1 MQVPKYTLSTC
12 TCPSIW
18 LQQVKITSAIT
29 HCGIFIGIV
38 TINAYFCIAGLGTA
52 AGKLFSQQKN
62 NHIKSWMELLSGTLP
77 ANSKLLSGTLWPIA
91 SYCPDPFRPI
101 TSYCPEPFWPIT
113 SCSRTCYWK
122 EPEKEKFKFEK
133 LSPTPSKPPLVRTQK
148 CQSFV
153 QKLGIKVK
161 NVLLLNK
168 I

>member
-62 NHIKSWMELLSGTLP
+62 NHIKSWMDLLSGPLPANSKLLSGTLP
-77 ANSKLLSGTLWPIA
+77 ANSKLLSGTLPA
-91 SYCPDPFRPI
+91 NN
-101 TSYCPEPFWPIT
+101 
-113 SCSRTCYWK
+113 
-122 EPEKEKFKFEK
+122 K
-133 LSPTPSKPPLVRTQK
+133 LLSVTLPANN
-148 CQSFV
+148 
-153 QKLGIKVK
+153 KL
-161 NVLLLNK
+161 
-168 I
+168 